1 MTDYQSLPPSEL
13 AKIEGPS
20 VNTVAVTQ
28 IDLDARI
35 TAAFADGAKSND
47 VAVLIKDTEHGAASA
62 SDRAEQ
68 ARNHALDPT
77 LSNSEL
83 KDARDCMDDAAFRRD
98 RLQAALEK
106 LRERLAQLK
115 YQEENARRQ
124 VVYDK
129 AKAVRDELASELADL
144 YPAFAQKLVE
154 LLARVVIN
162 DREIDYINNHAL
174 PSGADRLLVA
184 ELKARGLPWVANSV
198 ETPRITNQLC
208 LPPWQPRSN
217 YLWPPRK

>member
-1 MTDYQSLPPSEL
+1 MTDYQSLPPSVL
-13 AKIEGPS
+13 AKIEDPS
-20 VNTVAVTQ
+20 VNTVAITQ

-35 TAAFADGAKSND
+35 AAAFADGAKSND
-47 VAVLIKDTEHGAASA
+47 VATLIKDAEHGAASA

-77 LSNSEL
+77 LSGSEL
-83 KDARDCMDDAAFRRD
+83 KDARECMDDAAFKRD
-98 RLQAALEK
+98 RLQAALGK

-115 YQEENARRQ
+115 DQEENARRQ
-124 VVYDK
+124 VAYDK
-129 AKAVRDELASELADL
+129 AEAVRDELAKELADL

-154 LLARVVIN
+154 LLVRVVIN

-174 PSGADRLLVA
+174 PRGADRLLVA
-184 ELKARGLPWVANSV
+184 ELKARGLPWVANNV
-198 ETPRITNQLC
+198 ETPRITDHLN
-208 LPPWQPRSN
+208 LPPWQPRSS